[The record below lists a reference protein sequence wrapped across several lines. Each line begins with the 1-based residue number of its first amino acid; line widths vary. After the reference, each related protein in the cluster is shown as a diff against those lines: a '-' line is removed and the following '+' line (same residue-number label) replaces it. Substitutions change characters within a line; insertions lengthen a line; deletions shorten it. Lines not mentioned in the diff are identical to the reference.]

1 MQILPKTKLRPLRKV
16 SGFMSK
22 NSTSDSG
29 NCKKPG
35 VQGLEERFRVSGTE
49 KTSTIQPEP

>member
-1 MQILPKTKLRPLRKV
+1 MQILPKTKLPPLRKV